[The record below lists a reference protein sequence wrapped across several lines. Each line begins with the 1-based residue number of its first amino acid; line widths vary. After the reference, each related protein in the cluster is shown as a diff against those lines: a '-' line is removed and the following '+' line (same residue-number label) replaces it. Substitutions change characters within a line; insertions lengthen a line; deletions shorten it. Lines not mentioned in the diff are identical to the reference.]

1 MIVATYAAMRA
12 FGNDWQR
19 GTVASLSPRDALTR
33 GSPSRLTI
41 DNVRYYLQH
50 GIAQPMLSEILAV
63 LRVRT
68 NEEMEALLGNLLISI
83 TNFFRDPAV
92 WSALRAIIPRLFVG
106 KNRPFVVSTSGQH
119 AGGIT

>member
-1 MIVATYAAMRA
+1 MMCERGFGDDKRQELLVAPVLPAQHSCPYCAVPIIA
-12 FGNDWQR
+12 F
-19 GTVASLSPRDALTR
+19 
-33 GSPSRLTI
+33 

-68 NEEMEALLGNLLISI
+68 NEEMEALLGNLHISI

-106 KNRPFVVSTSGQH
+106 KNRPCVVSTSGQH